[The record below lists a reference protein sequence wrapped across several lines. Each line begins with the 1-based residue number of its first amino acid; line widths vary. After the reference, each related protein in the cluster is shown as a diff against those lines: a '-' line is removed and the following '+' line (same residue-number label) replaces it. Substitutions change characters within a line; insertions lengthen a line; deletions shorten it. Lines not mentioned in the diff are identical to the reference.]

1 MHLIVPT
8 TGVEG
13 FVTDNGRE
21 RRRLTVPVDVFVL
34 SIFSMMVVGALVVLW
49 IAMNSRRQVREME
62 HRERLAMIERGL
74 VPPPEVDPAAF
85 EQRLLARRA
94 AFENPSSVRSR
105 SAGVMMIALG
115 IAFIFLVGFAGGEP
129 DVGIG
134 VGGAFA
140 VLGAAFFLNALL
152 LSRSRPEPRAPDPLP
167 PLQPRQPSKE
177 PEPPQSSI
185 EP

>member
-1 MHLIVPT
+1 VGGDVLVIV
-8 TGVEG
+8 
-13 FVTDNGRE
+13 
-21 RRRLTVPVDVFVL
+21 
-34 SIFSMMVVGALVVLW
+34 IFSMLVIGA
-49 IAMNSRRQVREME
+49 IAVMWMAMISRRHIREME

-74 VPPPEVDPAAF
+74 VPPPEVDPGAF
-85 EQRLLARRA
+85 ERRLLSRRA

-115 IAFIFLVGFAGGEP
+115 IAFMFLVGFAGGEP
-129 DVGIG
+129 GVGIG

-152 LSRSRPEPRAPDPLP
+152 LSRSQPEPRAPTPLP
-167 PLQPRQPSKE
+167 PLQPRQPPNE
-177 PEPPQSSI
+177 PQPPQSSV

>member
-1 MHLIVPT
+1 VGGDVLVIV
-8 TGVEG
+8 
-13 FVTDNGRE
+13 
-21 RRRLTVPVDVFVL
+21 
-34 SIFSMMVVGALVVLW
+34 IFSMLVIGA
-49 IAMNSRRQVREME
+49 IAVMWMAMISRRHIREME

-74 VPPPEVDPAAF
+74 VPPPEVDPGAF
-85 EQRLLARRA
+85 EQRLLAKRS

-115 IAFIFLVGFAGGEP
+115 IAFMVLVGFAGGEP

-152 LSRSRPEPRAPDPLP
+152 LSRSHPEPRAPAPLP
-167 PLQPRQPSKE
+167 PLQPRQPPKE
-177 PEPPQSSI
+177 PQPPQSSV